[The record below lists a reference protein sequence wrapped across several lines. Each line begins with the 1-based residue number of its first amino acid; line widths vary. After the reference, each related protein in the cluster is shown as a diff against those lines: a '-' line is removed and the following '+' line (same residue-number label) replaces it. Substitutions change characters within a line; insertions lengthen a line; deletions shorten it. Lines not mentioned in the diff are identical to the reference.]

1 MLVSACLLG
10 LSQTVLGQ
18 DPVQFEKDLA
28 GMRKQASQELWFPAR
43 PVTLFRDSFQ
53 KAKSAAADYLKNLP
67 NLRAYLLKEAAML
80 EDPTAV
86 DKILSVGFINSENVT
101 IFASYVPEFEA
112 VIRKLAELLVAT
124 RMGLNSV
131 DEGALQRSMVHLDK
145 VVAGLKTLVS
155 LPQA

>member
-1 MLVSACLLG
+1 
-10 LSQTVLGQ
+10 
-18 DPVQFEKDLA
+18 
-28 GMRKQASQELWFPAR
+28 
-43 PVTLFRDSFQ
+43 
-53 KAKSAAADYLKNLP
+53 
-67 NLRAYLLKEAAML
+67 ML